1 MKVDVVIIGAGL
13 GGLIAGAKL
22 SKEGKRVL
30 VIEQHDRPGGYATT
44 FDRGDFTL
52 EVGLHEMYGPS
63 PGDMETKIFNDLD
76 VFNAVKFIRIPEFYR
91 FVNNRY
97 DVTIPHDPKSATEI
111 LSTLF
116 TAETEGIHAYFNHIL
131 KPRKKAPGNETPE
144 ISLGAFLDSIIHNDD
159 LKLILLGNLGYYHD
173 DPYSLSLAYYTSAQG
188 SYYSGGASFI
198 RGGSQQLS
206 DHLANFIRNHH
217 GEVLLEHL
225 VTAIKT
231 DQHQVTGVIYKSKEK
246 PCAGKFEVDAD
257 DIIANNAIPNVADLL
272 PEGYGDTLKK
282 ELQQQETGT
291 SLLTIYFG
299 FKKPLKEMGWRHY
312 STFIYDSSVK
322 SQQHIRTNNRDDFAR
337 RNFTFVDYSQIDSG
351 LAKNGKATGVICCI
365 DSMKDWENL
374 DRKSYNAR
382 KSQVAATFIERL
394 EKMIPGISDAIEYQE
409 AATPVTLK
417 RYTLNPGGAVYGFAQ
432 SPSRKAINTSTLPE
446 NLHFASAWGNTG
458 GGFSGVIYGG
468 YLCAIS
474 ILRKK
479 RGIASFGNESLL

>member
-22 SKEGKRVL
+22 SREGKSVL

-44 FDRGDFTL
+44 FERGDFTL

-63 PGDMETKIFNDLD
+63 PGDMETKICNDLD
-76 VFNAVKFIRIPEFYR
+76 VFTAVKFIRIPEFYR

-97 DVTIPHDPKSATEI
+97 DVTIPHNPKSAIEI
-111 LSTLF
+111 LSGLF
-116 TAETEGIHAYFNHIL
+116 PTETKGIHAYFNHIL
-131 KPRKKAPGNETPE
+131 TPRKKAPGIEPPDM
-144 ISLGAFLDSIIHNDD
+144 SLGAFLDSIIHNDD

-173 DPYSLSLAYYTSAQG
+173 DPYSLSLAYYASAQG

-198 RGGSQQLS
+198 KGGSQQLS
-206 DHLANFIRNHH
+206 DHLANFIRSHK
-217 GEVLLEHL
+217 GEVLLKHE

-231 DQHQVTGVIYKSKEK
+231 DQHQVTGVIYESKEK
-246 PCAGKFEVDAD
+246 HGAGMFEVDAD
-257 DIIANNAIPNVADLL
+257 EIIANTAMPNVANLL

-282 ELQQQETGT
+282 ELQHQKTGA
-291 SLLTIYFG
+291 SLLTLYLG

-312 STFIYDSSVK
+312 STFIYDSAVK
-322 SQQHIRTNNRDDFAR
+322 SQEDIRTNNRDEFAR

-365 DSMKDWENL
+365 DSMEDWENL

-382 KSQVAATFIERL
+382 KRHVAAIFIERL
-394 EKMIPGISDAIEYQE
+394 EKMIPGISNVIEYHE
-409 AATPVTLK
+409 VATPVTLK

-432 SPSRKAINTSTLPE
+432 SPSRKAIDTSILPE
-446 NLHFASAWGNTG
+446 NLHFASAWGMTG
-458 GGFSGVIYGG
+458 GGFSGVIYAG
-468 YLCAIS
+468 YLCAMR
-474 ILRKK
+474 ILRKN
-479 RGIASFGNESLL
+479 RYVSP